1 MRENLEELN
10 DRGLD
15 RIPVLLGGAA
25 LTRNYVERDL
35 REVYKGRVFYGKDAF
50 EGLRTMD
57 TLIEGK
63 RSGQLD
69 PDFGRAL
76 EGRALPPRKSQ
87 RAAEEVTDIP
97 ARSDVAADVRVF
109 EPPFLGARV
118 AKGVPIDDIASYL
131 NETALF
137 RNQWQFRPEKQ
148 DGRKA
153 ETDAEFKDRIR
164 PVLRDQ
170 LDRAKAEG
178 LLVPAVAWGYFPVNA
193 DGDDLVV
200 WSDDDRA
207 TERLRF
213 RFPRQQK
220 DRFLCISDFFRSVES
235 GDKDYAGFHVVTIG
249 DEASER
255 ERELF
260 AADKY
265 RDYLLL
271 HGLSVEMAEA
281 LAELWHRRI
290 REEWGFADEDGP
302 TLAGLFRQQYRGSRY
317 SWGYPACPELEDQ
330 TKVAELLDI
339 ERIGVTLTEEF
350 HLVPE
355 QSTSAIVVPHPEAK
369 YFIA

>member
-1 MRENLEELN
+1 V
-10 DRGLD
+10 
-15 RIPVLLGGAA
+15 PVY
-25 LTRNYVERDL
+25 T
-35 REVYKGRVFYGKDAF
+35 
-50 EGLRTMD
+50 
-57 TLIEGK
+57 
-63 RSGQLD
+63 
-69 PDFGRAL
+69 
-76 EGRALPPRKSQ
+76 
-87 RAAEEVTDIP
+87 
-97 ARSDVAADVRVF
+97 
-109 EPPFLGARV
+109 PPFLGSRV
-118 AKGVPIDDIASYL
+118 AKGISIGDIAAYL

-137 RNQWQFRPEKQ
+137 RNQWQFRPEKR
-148 DGRKA
+148 DGDAA

-164 PVLRDQ
+164 AVLRDQ
-170 LDRAKAEG
+170 LDRAKSEG
-178 LLVPAVAWGYFPVNA
+178 LLVPAVAWGYFPVNS

-200 WSDDDRA
+200 WTGDEPAR
-207 TERLRF
+207 ERLRF

-220 DRFLCISDFFRSVES
+220 YRHLCISDFFRSVDS
-235 GDKDYAGFHVVTIG
+235 GEKDYAAFHVVTIG

-260 AADKY
+260 ASDKY
-265 RDYLLL
+265 QDYLLL

-290 REEWGFADEDGP
+290 REEWGFAEEDGP

-317 SWGYPACPELEDQ
+317 SWGYPACPDLEDQ
-330 TKVAELLDI
+330 AKVAELLDI

>member
-1 MRENLEELN
+1 
-10 DRGLD
+10 
-15 RIPVLLGGAA
+15 VLLGGAA

-57 TLIEGK
+57 TLVEG
-63 RSGQLD
+63 RRTGQLD

-76 EGRALPPRKSQ
+76 EGRVLPPRKSE
-87 RAAEEVTDIP
+87 REAALTEIP
-97 ARSDVAADVRVF
+97 ARSDVATDVPVF
-109 EPPFLGARV
+109 TPPFLGSRV
-118 AKGVPIDDIASYL
+118 AKGVSIDDIASYL

-137 RNQWQFRPEKQ
+137 RNQWQFRPEKRGG
-148 DGRKA
+148 DP

-164 PVLRDQ
+164 RTLRDQ
-170 LDRAKAEG
+170 LDRAKADG

-200 WSDDDRA
+200 WNDDERTA
-207 TERLRF
+207 ERLRF
-213 RFPRQQK
+213 RFPRQSK
-220 DRFLCISDFFRSVES
+220 GRHLCISDFFRPVES
-235 GDKDYAGFHVVTIG
+235 GDKDYAAFHVVTIG
-249 DEASER
+249 DAASER

-265 RDYLLL
+265 QDYLLL

-290 REEWGFADEDGP
+290 REEWGYADEDGP

-317 SWGYPACPELEDQ
+317 SWGYPACPDLEDQ
-330 TKVAELLDI
+330 AKVAELLEI
-339 ERIGVTLTEEF
+339 ERIGVALTEEF
-350 HLVPE
+350 HIVPE